1 MVKDIILSS
10 LPADDGSRPKL
21 IYLVTEDW
29 YFWSHRL
36 PMAEAARDAGF
47 DVAVACRVR
56 AHREQI
62 EAKGF
67 AVHPLG
73 WRRDHSTIRS
83 VTRDIWEIAR
93 LYRRERPDIVHH
105 VALRAVTLG
114 SIAALA
120 AGKRT
125 IVVNALTGLGHLF
138 TADDRKVRALR
149 GPIVWMLRWLLKR
162 KHSHVLVQNEDDRA
176 YLQKL
181 NIIDPRRTVTI
192 RGSGVDTDHFA
203 PLPEPASSL
212 ITAAYVGRM
221 IEDKGV
227 RCLIAAIRRLSET
240 ATPIRLLLA
249 GLPDLENPAT
259 IPEAELRRWA
269 DDPMIE
275 WVGHVDDIRKI
286 WARSHIAVLASRR
299 EGLPKTLLE
308 AAACGRPLVATD
320 VPGCREIARGGE
332 NAILVPP
339 DDPAAMA
346 DALSTLA
353 YDADLRQRFG
363 AASRRIVVSDMSVE
377 EVGTT
382 TIVLYREILEH
393 FEVVRNR

>member
-1 MVKDIILSS
+1 MVKDITPPS

-73 WRRDHSTIRS
+73 WRRDRSTVGS
-83 VTRDIWEIAR
+83 LARDIWEIAR

-105 VALRAVTLG
+105 VALRAVTMG
-114 SIAALA
+114 GIAALA

-125 IVVNALTGLGHLF
+125 MVVNALTGLGHLF

-149 GPIVWMLRWLLKR
+149 GPVVWMLRWLLKR
-162 KHSHVLVQNEDDRA
+162 KRARAIVQNEDDRA

-192 RGSGVDTDHFA
+192 RGSGVDTDRFA
-203 PLPEPASSL
+203 SLPEPASSL

-227 RCLIAAIRRLSET
+227 RCLIAAIRSLSET
-240 ATPIRLLLA
+240 TTPVRLLLA
-249 GLPDLENPAT
+249 GTPDPENPAT
-259 IPEAELRRWA
+259 ISDSTLQTWA
-269 DDPMIE
+269 SDPLIR
-275 WVGHVDDIRKI
+275 WVGQVDDVREV
-286 WARSHIAVLASRR
+286 WAQAHIAVLASRR
-299 EGLPKTLLE
+299 EGLPKSLLE
-308 AAACGRPLVATD
+308 AASCGRPIIATD
-320 VPGCREIARGGE
+320 VPGCREIARAGE
-332 NAILVPP
+332 NAILVPVN
-339 DDPAAMA
+339 DAETLAEALSKLAA
-346 DALSTLA
+346 DAE
-353 YDADLRQRFG
+353 LRTRYG
-363 AASRRIVVSDMSVE
+363 AASRRLVLNDMSVE
-377 EVGTT
+377 EVGRAT
-382 TIVLYREILEH
+382 VKLYRELVEG
-393 FEVVRNR
+393 